1 MLRFWGTPAYER
13 LPPEEYM
20 TEAFRLLEQRI
31 QLEKAVKLEY
41 ASRVGIADS
50 TGHER
55 TKQILKHYSMDAE
68 IDIHFFD
75 TRNTLQ
81 ITIIPQVN
89 DDGKVSFKRHM
100 EIDGKNVK
108 NSRMEQALKQISR
121 EQKYYISEMTK
132 HHRYVLGK
140 SSGYSNYNKH

>member
-13 LPPEEYM
+13 LPPEKYM
-20 TEAFRLLEQRI
+20 IEAFRLLEQRI

-50 TGHER
+50 TGPER
-55 TKQILKHYSMDAE
+55 TKQILKHYSMDVE

-75 TRNTLQ
+75 TSNTLQ
-81 ITIIPQVN
+81 IKIIPQVN
-89 DDGKVSFKRHM
+89 ENGKVSFKRHVA
-100 EIDGKNVK
+100 IDGKRVK
-108 NSRMEQALKQISR
+108 NSRMDQVLKRISR

-132 HHRYVLGK
+132 HHRYILGK